1 MATAGLPEIE
11 RADLSS
17 NITTHAASLPLPLPL
32 ADDYRLG
39 MLQKKPVFGLHKADI
54 HQFGS

>member
-1 MATAGLPEIE
+1 MATAGLPEIK
-11 RADLSS
+11 RADLPT

-32 ADDYRLG
+32 ADDCHPG